1 MGKKA
6 EITTEHIIRTVAP
19 VFNKKGY
26 SGTSLTDITKA
37 TGLTKGAIY
46 GNFTD
51 KNELAIKAFVYNVNV
66 VANNI
71 EKAINAHQTAL
82 GKLFAISAFYKD
94 YYKFTYQ
101 FGGCPILNVGIDA
114 NHQNP
119 DLMEKVKKV
128 INKLQGNMTAIIEH
142 GKTHGELKP
151 ELDAALYSRR
161 IFSMIEGGIFT
172 ATMLQDKT
180 YMEDL
185 TLAINHLIETEL
197 KK

>member
-1 MGKKA
+1 VGRKA

-26 SGTSLTDITKA
+26 SGTSMTDITKA

-46 GNFTD
+46 GNFLD
-51 KNELAIKAFVYNVNV
+51 KNELAVKAFVHNVNV
-66 VANNI
+66 VANKI
-71 EKAINAHQTAL
+71 EEAIAPHKTAL
-82 GKLFAISAFYKD
+82 DKLLAISSFYKD
-94 YYKFTYQ
+94 YYEFTYQ

-119 DLMEKVKKV
+119 ELMGKVKKV
-128 INKLQGNMTAIIEH
+128 IHKLQENMTAIIEH
-142 GKTHGELKP
+142 GKFTGELKP
-151 ELDAALYSRR
+151 KVDAALYSRR

-172 ATMLQDKT
+172 ATMLKDKT

-185 TLAINHLIETEL
+185 TVAIDHLILTEL
-197 KK
+197 KE